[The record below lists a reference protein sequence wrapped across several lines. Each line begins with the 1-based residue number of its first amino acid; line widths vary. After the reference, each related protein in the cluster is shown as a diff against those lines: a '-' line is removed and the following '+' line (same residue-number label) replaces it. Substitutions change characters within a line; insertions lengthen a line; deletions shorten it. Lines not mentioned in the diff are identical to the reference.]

1 MENDNRLSLRQLD
14 LLKEIG
20 TIGSANA
27 ATALA
32 DLINKK
38 VDIAVPRVNLVPLE
52 SIASLLGSS
61 DKLYFVLDIEIRGD
75 MAGRMFLLFS
85 PDDARYLASSLLG
98 KPKEELEFN
107 DDMFQSSLKE
117 SANILSGSYVA
128 ALAEMAN
135 MTILTSVPSLAM
147 DMVGAILDFIFIQIA
162 QYSEQALLIK
172 TDVKVSGENLEGL
185 FLLFPSTESLNKLF
199 EIFGLKE

>member
-1 MENDNRLSLRQLD
+1 MDNDRLSLRQLD

-38 VDIAVPRVNLVPLE
+38 VEIIVPKVSLVPLE
-52 SIASLLGSS
+52 NIASLLGAS
-61 DKLYFVLDIEIRGD
+61 DKLYFVLDIEIKGD
-75 MAGRMFLLFS
+75 LSGRMFLLFP
-85 PDDARYLASSLLG
+85 PDDARYLAGALLN

-107 DDMFQSSLKE
+107 EEMFQSSLKE

-172 TDVKVSGENLEGL
+172 TDVKVSGESLEGL

>member
-1 MENDNRLSLRQLD
+1 MDNDRLSLRQLD

-32 DLINKK
+32 DLINKQ
-38 VDIAVPRVNLVPLE
+38 VEIAVPRVNLVPLE
-52 SIASLLGSS
+52 NISSLLGAS

-75 MAGRMFLLFS
+75 MSGRMFLLFS
-85 PDDARYLASSLLG
+85 PDDARYLASALLG

-107 DDMFQSSLKE
+107 DEMFQSSLKE
-117 SANILSGSYVA
+117 SANILSGAYVA

-147 DMVGAILDFIFIQIA
+147 DMVGAILDFIFIQIS
-162 QYSEQALLIK
+162 QYSEEALLIK
-172 TDVKVSGENLEGL
+172 TDVKVSGEKLEGL
-185 FLLFPSTESLNKLF
+185 FLLFPSSESLRKLF
-199 EIFGLKE
+199 ETFGLSE